1 MTFDEFLAQYNGKT
15 NVGNTPENKGEC
27 VGLASVWIDVLK
39 GPHVWGNAKDMYQNA
54 DPNFFEKIPNSPT
67 GVPQKGDIIIWNGTF
82 NRGPGH
88 VAIATG
94 KGDTKTFEVFEQNN
108 PLGSNCHLR
117 TYPNYNYVTGWFRP
131 RNAVVEDT
139 LPVKKTDFES
149 LVLKSSE
156 YDKFVA
162 GGYSHLEDVQKVV
175 NEKESTIQ
183 NLTKDIN
190 SCEVQ
195 VGKLLD
201 DAQKVNEEDKNTSE
215 ELLNAQ
221 HALQPLKDQILAIN
235 RALGLMDDTD
245 SQTTL
250 KALQLLK
257 ESKVKPMKKP
267 VTFLDKILFLL
278 T

>member
-1 MTFDEFLAQYNGKT
+1 MTFDEFLGQYNGKT
-15 NVGNTPENKGEC
+15 KVGNTTANKGQC
-27 VGLASVWIDVLK
+27 VGLASVWIDVLG
-39 GPHVWGNAKDMYQNA
+39 GPHVWGDAKDMYQNA
-54 DPNFFEKIPNSPT
+54 DANFFEKIPNSLT

-117 TYPNYNYVTGWFRP
+117 TFANYNYVTGWFRP

-139 LPVKKTDFES
+139 LPVEKSDFES
-149 LVLKSSE
+149 LVAKSSE

-162 GGYSHLEDVQKVV
+162 GGYPHLEDVQKVV
-175 NEKESTIQ
+175 QEKESTIQ

-190 SCEVQ
+190 TCETQ

-201 DAQKVNEEDKNTSE
+201 DVQKVNEEDKNTSA
-215 ELLNAQ
+215 ELIDAQ
-221 HALQPLKDQILAIN
+221 HAIQPFKDADEAIRKELGIFPESN
-235 RALGLMDDTD
+235 IIEAIRAI
-245 SQTTL
+245 
-250 KALQLLK
+250 KA
-257 ESKVKPMKKP
+257 SKVKPLPKP
-267 VTFLDKILFLL
+267 VTFVDKLLFLFS
-278 T
+278 